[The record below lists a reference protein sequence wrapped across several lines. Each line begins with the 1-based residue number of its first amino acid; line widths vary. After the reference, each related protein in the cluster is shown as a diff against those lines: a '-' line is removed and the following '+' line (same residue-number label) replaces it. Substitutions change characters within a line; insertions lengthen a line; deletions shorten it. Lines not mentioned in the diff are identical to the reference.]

1 MNKSI
6 LIGRL
11 THETS
16 LNFTQSG
23 KSVTNFTLAVPR
35 RFKNE
40 KGEKVTDFIKC
51 VIWGKLADRFVDFV
65 KKGNRV
71 SVFGELQSRSYIDK
85 NNQKQTIVEINVV
98 EFEVLEKK
106 ETVPSVPF
114 PDVPPFDEPPY

>member
-51 VIWGKLADRFVDFV
+51 VIWGKLADCFVDFV